1 MKSSR
6 SVRLTDAATELA
18 DLVEHM
24 SLQSYGDHVSLLSGI
39 CTYGGLVAGNYATME
54 AVGELNKRFYL
65 LREFV
70 ATVDDD
76 MLDNATRVS
85 LCGSVDALHSLA
97 DPSNFHTSWNSLLK
111 KERVNPHIIALRLL
125 ARTVRHHEPMKR
137 VEPDEI
143 DRLRESI
150 AESIREVQT
159 SDELDGWEKALLLKG
174 LSQATFIIDHLNFF
188 GQDAFL
194 SHLIEIR
201 FGAEVVANAGRQT
214 GRPTINLVAF
224 SAFLL
229 LASEVMIRPAEVMQ
243 ALDTYKSAYSAL
255 FLAAPPQIAPP
266 LKQIEGPKGTT
277 AGEEHD
283 KA

>member
-1 MKSSR
+1 MKNSR

-24 SLQSYGDHVSLLSGI
+24 SQKSYGDHVSLLSGI
-39 CTYGGLVAGNYATME
+39 CSYGGLVASNHSTIE
-54 AVGELNKRFYL
+54 ALGELNKRFFL

-70 ATVDDD
+70 SNVDDD
-76 MLDNATRVS
+76 MLDESTRKS
-85 LCGSVDALHSLA
+85 LCGSVDVLHSLV
-97 DPSNFHTSWNSLLK
+97 DPSNFQTSWNSLFK
-111 KERVNPHIIALRLL
+111 KERVDPHIIALRLL
-125 ARTVRHHEPMKR
+125 ARTVRHYEPLKR

-150 AESIREVQT
+150 SESIKEVQT
-159 SDELDGWEKALLLKG
+159 SDELDEWERLLLLQG
-174 LSQATFIIDHLNFF
+174 LARASFIIDHLNFF

-201 FGAEVVANAGRQT
+201 FSAEVVANAGRQN
-214 GRPTINLVAF
+214 GKPNRSLLALG
-224 SAFLL
+224 AFLL

-243 ALDTYKSAYSAL
+243 ALETYKSAYSAL
-255 FLAAPPQIAPP
+255 FAAAPPQIAPP

-277 AGEEHD
+277 AGDEHD